1 MKPMLPIAATLV
13 VILNALLLA
22 PVLPEQSTLLAAAA
36 LIVAAATAI
45 LAWSAHTRTP
55 APTIAPKP
63 DVPKTSPKTEEPK
76 LAAQSQV
83 VTLLSTF
90 QERGRFVDFLM
101 EDIAPYDDAQIGATA
116 RIVHQGCRG
125 VLQEYF
131 EVEPVSNA
139 EEGSTVTVPAGYRAE
154 EYRLVGKVSGSAP
167 FEGTLVHKGWKTA
180 AVKLPKQVAID
191 QERLPAIAPAEVEV
205 RT

>member
-13 VILNALLLA
+13 VIFNALLLA
-22 PVLPEQSTLLAAAA
+22 PVLPEQNTLLAAAA
-36 LIVAAATAI
+36 LVAAVATVI
-45 LAWSAHTRTP
+45 LALSTKPAAPAPASTP
-55 APTIAPKP
+55 AP
-63 DVPKTSPKTEEPK
+63 DVPKAPAQS
-76 LAAQSQV
+76 AAPSVSAESQV
-83 VTLLSTF
+83 VTLLGTL

-131 EVEPVSNA
+131 EVEPVSTS
-139 EEGSTVTVPAGYRAE
+139 EEGATVTVPAGYRAE
-154 EYRLVGKVSGSAP
+154 EYRLVGRITGSAP
-167 FEGTLVHKGWKTA
+167 FEGTLIHKGWKTT

-205 RT
+205 RA